1 MFDHGSSKGSFH
13 INAKI
18 FSLSFDGGQ
27 SDLFAHE
34 SNVMSSIWVGHKGME
49 WILSCFA
56 DICDWVL
63 GNDFLCKR
71 LQENNKNNKLLEFC
85 GRSNKAGLFVVI
97 AVYYG

>member
-13 INAKI
+13 INAKN

-56 DICDWVL
+56 DTRDWVL

-71 LQENNKNNKLLEFC
+71 LQENNKLLEFC
-85 GRSNKAGLFVVI
+85 GKSNKADLFVVI